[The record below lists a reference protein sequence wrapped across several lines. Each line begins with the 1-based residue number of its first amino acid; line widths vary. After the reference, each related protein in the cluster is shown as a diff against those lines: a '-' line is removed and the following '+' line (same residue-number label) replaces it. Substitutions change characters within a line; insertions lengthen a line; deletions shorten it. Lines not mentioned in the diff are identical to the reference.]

1 MNAVDPSPLMIALDR
16 FAQRVWS
23 DGERSFDDAFVEA
36 IDDWL
41 ADTSASY
48 NDSRP
53 FEPSAD
59 VDDLGRVLI
68 ALASSVVRLRALP
81 SVPVH
86 STADALAMCL
96 GSIGNE

>member
-1 MNAVDPSPLMIALDR
+1 MNAVDPSPLMIALDG

-23 DGERSFDDAFVEA
+23 DGEQSFDDALVEA

-41 ADTSASY
+41 ADTSATY

-53 FEPSAD
+53 FEPTAD

-81 SVPVH
+81 SLAVR
-86 STADALAMCL
+86 STADALASCL
-96 GSIGNE
+96 ESIGSE

>member
-1 MNAVDPSPLMIALDR
+1 MSTDPGPLMNALDA

-23 DGERSFDDAFVEA
+23 DGEQSFEDALIEA

-41 ADTSASY
+41 AATSATY

-68 ALASSVVRLRALP
+68 ALAASVERLRAAP
-81 SVPVH
+81 SLSVR
-86 STADALAMCL
+86 STADALAACL
-96 GSIGNE
+96 ESIDIE

>member
-1 MNAVDPSPLMIALDR
+1 MSTADPSPLMNALDA

-41 ADTSASY
+41 ADTSAAY

-68 ALASSVVRLRALP
+68 ALAASVERLRAISSL
-81 SVPVH
+81 SVR
-86 STADALAMCL
+86 STADALAACL
-96 GSIGNE
+96 ESIDID

>member
-1 MNAVDPSPLMIALDR
+1 MSTDPGPLMNALDA

-23 DGERSFDDAFVEA
+23 NGERSFDEAFVEA

-41 ADTSASY
+41 ADTSATY

-53 FEPSAD
+53 FEPTAD

-68 ALASSVVRLRALP
+68 ALASSVERLRALP
-81 SVPVH
+81 SLPVR
-86 STADALAMCL
+86 STADALAACL
-96 GSIGNE
+96 EPVGYE

>member
-1 MNAVDPSPLMIALDR
+1 MNAVDPSPLMIALDG

-23 DGERSFDDAFVEA
+23 DGARSFDDAFVEA

-81 SVPVH
+81 SLAVR
-86 STADALAMCL
+86 STADALASCL
-96 GSIGNE
+96 ESSGHQ